1 VTELATAPHALYR
14 FYDAA
19 GMLLYVGITV
29 DPGAR
34 WRAHRDAK
42 PWWHQVANITIEPYS
57 DRAAVLKA
65 ERAAIIT
72 EQPRHNVV
80 HNRNR
85 HLTSAP
91 LLTAEYWAS
100 QMPDDCHDQCTK
112 AGYANIY
119 YPYSW
124 TNGRAHY
131 QCARGHHWT
140 CGWSWPG
147 LRDGIAPTNRGRR
160 QMKEV
165 IYA

>member
-34 WRAHRDAK
+34 
-42 PWWHQVANITIEPYS
+42 
-57 DRAAVLKA
+57 
-65 ERAAIIT
+65 
-72 EQPRHNVV
+72 
-80 HNRNR
+80 
-85 HLTSAP
+85 
-91 LLTAEYWAS
+91 
-100 QMPDDCHDQCTK
+100 
-112 AGYANIY
+112 
-119 YPYSW
+119 
-124 TNGRAHY
+124 
-131 QCARGHHWT
+131 HHWT